1 MKNPEIEVCIEQPAT
16 AKLAGLFNAN
26 RVELCSALDL
36 GGLTPSFGLIEAC
49 RAIDGPEVYAMIRPR
64 PGNFCYDSDEISI
77 MKKDIIAAKKAGA
90 HGVVFGCLL
99 QNNTIDESSTSL
111 LLDVARSHELG
122 TTFHRAFDFVPDVE
136 TALLQLINIGI
147 NRILTSGT
155 KAKAIDGV
163 EVLKKLV
170 SLSDGRIDIMAGSG
184 INAGNVLEILETG
197 VQAVHF
203 TSKKPLETSDELN
216 MGKQYIPDQEKIKK
230 IIHAISK

>member
-16 AKLAGLFNAN
+16 AKLAGQFNAT

-49 RAIDGPEVYAMIRPR
+49 RALEGPEVYAMIRPR
-64 PGNFCYDSDEISI
+64 PGNFCYDSGEITV
-77 MKKDIIAAKKAGA
+77 MTKDIIAAKKAGA

-99 QNNTIDESSTSL
+99 QDNTIDEASTRL
-111 LLDVARSHELG
+111 LLDVARSNDLG
-122 TTFHRAFDFVPDVE
+122 TTFHRAFDFVPDTE
-136 TALLQLINIGI
+136 TALLQLIDIGI

-155 KAKAIDGV
+155 KAKAIDGI

-170 SLSDGRIDIMAGSG
+170 SLADGRIDIMAGSG
-184 INAGNVLEILETG
+184 VNADNVLQILETG

-203 TSKKPLETSDELN
+203 TSKKPLDAADELN
-216 MGKQYIPDQEKIKK
+216 MGKQYIPDREKFKK
-230 IIHAISK
+230 IIHAITK